1 MNIWQAVILGGVQG
15 FTEFLPISSSGHL
28 IFIPRIFGWA
38 DQGLAFDVVAHLG
51 TFAAVVVYFR
61 KKIMTLIRGFY
72 TDDADNANK
81 KLAWYII
88 LSVIPAGLVGFLLGS
103 RIEAYTRSA
112 AVVAWSLIGWG
123 IVLGIANYFSR
134 KHKNPPPLPS
144 TQNLRSASA
153 LWHRQ
158 NRRAGKTQKHLFN
171 LSWREALFIA
181 CAQAVAL
188 IPGTSRSGITMTAG
202 LFSRLDK
209 KSAAE
214 FSFLM
219 AIPVIALA
227 GMYEMI
233 QIVRNN
239 VVIEQSDNLTIGFL
253 AAALSGMLAIHL
265 LMKIITRWS
274 FMPFVVYRVAVG
286 LAILLFLR

>member
-1 MNIWQAVILGGVQG
+1 MTVFQALILGVVQG
-15 FTEFLPISSSGHL
+15 LTEFLPISSSVHL

-123 IVLGIANYFSR
+123 IVLGIADYVSQ
-134 KHKNPPPLPS
+134 KHKNTPPPAGGVPPK
-144 TQNLRSASA
+144 
-153 LWHRQ
+153 
-158 NRRAGKTQKHLFN
+158 AGKTQKHLSN

-214 FSFLM
+214 FSFRS
-219 AIPVIALA
+219 
-227 GMYEMI
+227 EE
-233 QIVRNN
+233 R
-239 VVIEQSDNLTIGFL
+239 
-253 AAALSGMLAIHL
+253 
-265 LMKIITRWS
+265 
-274 FMPFVVYRVAVG
+274 RVG
-286 LAILLFLR
+286 K

>member
-123 IVLGIANYFSR
+123 IVLGIADYVSR
-134 KHKNPPPLPS
+134 KHENTPPPAGGVPPK
-144 TQNLRSASA
+144 
-153 LWHRQ
+153 
-158 NRRAGKTQKHLFN
+158 AGKTQKHLFN

>member
-123 IVLGIANYFSR
+123 IVLGIADYVSR
-134 KHKNPPPLPS
+134 KHENTPPP
-144 TQNLRSASA
+144 
-153 LWHRQ
+153 
-158 NRRAGKTQKHLFN
+158 AG
-171 LSWREALFIA
+171 
-181 CAQAVAL
+181 
-188 IPGTSRSGITMTAG
+188 GTSRSGITMTAG